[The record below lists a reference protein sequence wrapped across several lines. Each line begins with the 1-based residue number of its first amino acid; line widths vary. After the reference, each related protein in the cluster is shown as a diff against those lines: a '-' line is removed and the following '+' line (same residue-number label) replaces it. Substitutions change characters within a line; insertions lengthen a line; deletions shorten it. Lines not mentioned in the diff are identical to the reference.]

1 MLNTLRKI
9 VQEVNAAKDLKAA
22 LGIIVQRVREAM
34 GSQVCSVYLLDPES
48 NRFVLMATE
57 GLNKKA
63 IGKVSMAPNEGLVGL
78 VGTREEPLNLEHASE
93 HPRYRYFAET
103 GEERYASFL
112 GAPIIHHRK
121 VMGVLVI
128 QQKEQR
134 QFDEGEEAFLVTMSA
149 QLAGVIAHAEATGS
163 IRGLGRQGKGI
174 QEAKFIGVPGSPGA
188 AVGTAVVVLPPA
200 DLEVVP
206 DKTVDDI
213 AAELALF
220 NDALEGVRSDM
231 RALSARMATQLRPE
245 ERALFDVYLMMLED
259 AALGNEV
266 VKVIRT
272 GQWAQGALR
281 QVIGEHIN
289 RFELMDDAYLRER
302 ASDVKDL
309 GRRLL
314 AYLQQARQQ
323 TLVYPDN
330 CILVSEELSP
340 AMLGE
345 VPEGKLVGLVSVQGS
360 GNSHVAIFARAMGIP
375 TVMGVVDLPY
385 SKIDGIQ
392 LIVDGYHG
400 EVFTN
405 PSEVLRKQYAE
416 VVEEERQ
423 LAQGLDALRALPCE
437 TLDGHRMPLWVN
449 TGLLADVKRAQER
462 GAEGVGLYRTEV
474 PFMIK
479 ERFPSEKE
487 QLAIYREQLAA
498 FHPLPVT
505 MRSLDIGGDKALSYF
520 PIKEDNPFLGWRGIR
535 VTLDHPEIFLV
546 QTRAMLKAS
555 EGLNNLRILLP
566 MISGIQEL
574 EEALHLIHRAWGEVR
589 DEGTDVPLPPVG
601 VMIEIPAAVYQV
613 RELARQVDFLS
624 VGSNDLT
631 QYLLAVDRN
640 NPRVADLYDFLH
652 PAVLQALRLVVA
664 GAHAEGKPVSICG
677 EMAGDPACAVLLMAM
692 GFDGLSMNATNLPKV
707 KWLLRRV
714 APSRAGPASPAPR
727 KSVSASLAQI
737 SLAAIKVNPSPGS
750 GAPSNRNPPKRR
762 PRASKLTSCPSGS
775 GSIPARTANVICACT
790 APITPTAGPRTPSA
804 SQLPKRSGR
813 SGNTARKD
821 GAWPQNPPQ

>member
-22 LGIIVQRVREAM
+22 LTIIVQRVKEAM

-48 NRFVLMATE
+48 NRFVLMATD
-57 GLNKKA
+57 GLNKRS
-63 IGKVSMAPNEGLVGL
+63 IGKVSMAPSEGLVGL
-78 VGTREEPLNLEHASE
+78 VGSREEPLNLEDAAG

-112 GAPIIHHRK
+112 GAPIIHHRR
-121 VMGVLVI
+121 VMGVLVV
-128 QQKEQR
+128 QQKERR

-163 IRGLGRQGKGI
+163 IRGLGRQGKGV
-174 QEAKFIGVPGSPGA
+174 QEAKFVGVPGAPGA

-200 DLEVVP
+200 DLNVVP
-206 DKTVDDI
+206 DRSVDDI
-213 AAELALF
+213 AAELELFDKAL
-220 NDALEGVRSDM
+220 GWVREDM
-231 RALSARMATQLRPE
+231 QELSEKLATQLRKE

-266 VKVIRT
+266 RKVIRT

-281 QVIGEHIN
+281 QVVLDHVK

-302 ASDVKDL
+302 ASDVRDL

-314 AYLQQARQQ
+314 AYLQEERKIS
-323 TLVYPDN
+323 LVYPDN
-330 CILVSEELSP
+330 TILVSEELSP

-345 VPEGKLVGLVSVQGS
+345 VPEGKLVGLISVTGS

-385 SKIDGIQ
+385 SKIDGIK

-405 PSEVLRKQYAE
+405 PSELLSKQYAD

-423 LAQGLDALRALPCE
+423 LTEGLDALRALPCE

-449 TGLLADVKRAQER
+449 TGLLADVARAQQR

-474 PFMIK
+474 PFMIN

-487 QLAIYREQLAA
+487 QLATYREQLQA

-505 MRSLDIGGDKALSYF
+505 MRTLDIGGDKALSYF
-520 PIKEDNPFLGWRGIR
+520 PIKEENPFLGWRGIR

-555 EGLNNLRILLP
+555 EGLDNLRILLP
-566 MISGIQEL
+566 MISGTQEL

-589 DEGTDVPLPPVG
+589 DEGTDVPLPPIG
-601 VMIEIPAAVYQV
+601 LMIEIPAAVYQT

-652 PAVLQALRLVVA
+652 PAVLQALQKVVND
-664 GAHAEGKPVSICG
+664 AHLEGKPVSICG
-677 EMAGDPACAVLLMAM
+677 EMAGDPAAAVLLLAM
-692 GFDGLSMNATNLPKV
+692 GFDSLSMNATNLPKV
-707 KWLLRRV
+707 KWLLRQVTQSKAKELLGQVMTMDNPHLIYSTLHLALRNLGLGRV
-714 APSRAGPASPAPR
+714 INPASNIQA
-727 KSVSASLAQI
+727 
-737 SLAAIKVNPSPGS
+737 
-750 GAPSNRNPPKRR
+750 
-762 PRASKLTSCPSGS
+762 
-775 GSIPARTANVICACT
+775 
-790 APITPTAGPRTPSA
+790 
-804 SQLPKRSGR
+804 
-813 SGNTARKD
+813 
-821 GAWPQNPPQ
+821 

>member
-1 MLNTLRKI
+1 MSMLNTLRKI
-9 VQEVNAAKDLKAA
+9 VQEVNAATDLKAA
-22 LGIIVQRVREAM
+22 LTIIVQRVRAAM
-34 GSQVCSVYLLDPES
+34 GSQVCSVYLLDPDT

-57 GLNKKA
+57 GLNKRA

-78 VGTREEPLNLEHASE
+78 VGSREEPLNLEHASE

-112 GAPIIHHRK
+112 GAPIIHHRR

-128 QQKEQR
+128 QQKERR

-163 IRGLGRQGKGI
+163 IRGLGKQGKGI
-174 QEAKFIGVPGSPGA
+174 QEARFVGVPGAPGVA
-188 AVGTAVVVLPPA
+188 IGKAVVVLPPA
-200 DLEVVP
+200 DLDVVP
-206 DKTVDDI
+206 DNLVDNI
-213 AAELALF
+213 EAELKLF
-220 NDALEGVRSDM
+220 NKALEAVREDI
-231 RALSARMATQLRPE
+231 RKLSAKLAAQLRPE
-245 ERALFDVYLMMLED
+245 DRALFDVYLMMLD
-259 AALGNEV
+259 DNALGKEV
-266 VKVIRT
+266 LKVIRT

-281 QVIGEHIN
+281 QVVNGHIQ
-289 RFELMDDAYLRER
+289 RFEMMDDAYLRER

-314 AYLQQARQQ
+314 AYLQHARKQA
-323 TLVYPDN
+323 LVYQDHT
-330 CILVSEELSP
+330 ILVSEELTP

-360 GNSHVAIFARAMGIP
+360 GNSHVAILARAMGIP

-385 SKIDGIQ
+385 SKVDGIN
-392 LIVDGYHG
+392 LIIDGYHG

-405 PSEVLRKQYAE
+405 PSELLCKQYAE

-423 LAQGLDALRALPCE
+423 LTQGLEALRELPCE

-449 TGLLADVKRAQER
+449 TGLLADVARAQQR
-462 GAEGVGLYRTEV
+462 GAEGVGLYRSEV
-474 PFMIK
+474 PFMGN

-505 MRSLDIGGDKALSYF
+505 MRTLDIGGDKALPYF
-520 PIKEDNPFLGWRGIR
+520 PIKESNPFLGWRGIR

-555 EGLNNLRILLP
+555 EGLDNLRILLP
-566 MISGIQEL
+566 MISGTREL

-589 DEGTDVPLPPVG
+589 DEGTDVPMPPVG
-601 VMIEIPAAVYQV
+601 VMIEVPAAVYQI
-613 RELARQVDFLS
+613 RELARQVDFIS

-652 PAVLQALRLVVA
+652 PAVLQALKIVVD

-677 EMAGDPACAVLLMAM
+677 EMAGDPASALLLLAM
-692 GFDGLSMNATNLPKV
+692 GFDSLSMNATNLPKV
-707 KWLLRRV
+707 KWLLRQVSLSKAQELLAQLMTIDNPHVIHSTLNLALRNLGLGRV
-714 APSRAGPASPAPR
+714 INPA
-727 KSVSASLAQI
+727 ASLAM
-737 SLAAIKVNPSPGS
+737 
-750 GAPSNRNPPKRR
+750 
-762 PRASKLTSCPSGS
+762 
-775 GSIPARTANVICACT
+775 PA
-790 APITPTAGPRTPSA
+790 
-804 SQLPKRSGR
+804 
-813 SGNTARKD
+813 
-821 GAWPQNPPQ
+821 

>member
-1 MLNTLRKI
+1 M
-9 VQEVNAAKDLKAA
+9 
-22 LGIIVQRVREAM
+22 
-34 GSQVCSVYLLDPES
+34 
-48 NRFVLMATE
+48 
-57 GLNKKA
+57 
-63 IGKVSMAPNEGLVGL
+63 
-78 VGTREEPLNLEHASE
+78 
-93 HPRYRYFAET
+93 
-103 GEERYASFL
+103 
-112 GAPIIHHRK
+112 
-121 VMGVLVI
+121 
-128 QQKEQR
+128 
-134 QFDEGEEAFLVTMSA
+134 
-149 QLAGVIAHAEATGS
+149 
-163 IRGLGRQGKGI
+163 
-174 QEAKFIGVPGSPGA
+174 
-188 AVGTAVVVLPPA
+188 
-200 DLEVVP
+200 VP
-206 DKTVDDI
+206 DRSVDDI
-213 AAELALF
+213 AAELELFDKAL
-220 NDALEGVRSDM
+220 GWVREDM
-231 RALSARMATQLRPE
+231 QELSEKLATQLRKE

-266 VKVIRT
+266 RKVIRT

-281 QVIGEHIN
+281 QVVLDHVN

-302 ASDVKDL
+302 ASDVRDL

-314 AYLQQARQQ
+314 AYLQEERKT

-330 CILVSEELSP
+330 TILVSEELSP

-345 VPEGKLVGLVSVQGS
+345 VPEGKLVGLISVTGS

-385 SKIDGIQ
+385 SKIDGIK

-405 PSEVLRKQYAE
+405 PSELLSKQYAD

-423 LAQGLDALRALPCE
+423 LTEGLDALRALPCE

-449 TGLLADVKRAQER
+449 TGLLADVARAQQR

-474 PFMIK
+474 PFMVN

-487 QLAIYREQLAA
+487 QLATYREQLQA

-505 MRSLDIGGDKALSYF
+505 MRTLDIGGDKSLSYF
-520 PIKEDNPFLGWRGIR
+520 PIKEENPFLGWRGIR

-566 MISGIQEL
+566 MISGTQEL

-589 DEGTDVPLPPVG
+589 DEGTDVPLPPIG
-601 VMIEIPAAVYQV
+601 VMIEIPAAVYQT

-652 PAVLQALRLVVA
+652 PAVLQALQKVVND
-664 GAHAEGKPVSICG
+664 AHLEGKPVSICG
-677 EMAGDPACAVLLMAM
+677 EMAGDPAAAVLLLAM
-692 GFDGLSMNATNLPKV
+692 GFDSLSMNATNLPKV
-707 KWLLRRV
+707 KWLLRQVTQSKATELLGQVMTMDNPHLIYSTLHLALRNLGLGRV
-714 APSRAGPASPAPR
+714 INPASNIQA
-727 KSVSASLAQI
+727 
-737 SLAAIKVNPSPGS
+737 
-750 GAPSNRNPPKRR
+750 
-762 PRASKLTSCPSGS
+762 
-775 GSIPARTANVICACT
+775 
-790 APITPTAGPRTPSA
+790 
-804 SQLPKRSGR
+804 
-813 SGNTARKD
+813 
-821 GAWPQNPPQ
+821 

>member
-34 GSQVCSVYLLDPES
+34 GSQVCSVYLLDPET

-112 GAPIIHHRK
+112 GSPIIHHRR
-121 VMGVLVI
+121 VMGVLVV
-128 QQKEQR
+128 QQKERR

-174 QEAKFIGVPGSPGA
+174 QEAKFVGVPGSPGA

-206 DKTVDDI
+206 DKRVDDI

-220 NDALEGVRSDM
+220 NSALEGVRGDM
-231 RALSARMATQLRPE
+231 RALSAKMATQLRPE

-266 VKVIRT
+266 VKVIKT

-281 QVIGEHIN
+281 QVVSEHVN

-375 TVMGVVDLPY
+375 TVMGAVDLPY

-400 EVFTN
+400 DVYTN
-405 PSEVLRKQYAE
+405 PSEMLRKQYAE

-423 LAQGLDALRALPCE
+423 LAQGLDALRGLPCE

-589 DEGTDVPLPPVG
+589 DEGTDVPLPPIG

-677 EMAGDPACAVLLMAM
+677 EMAGDPAAAVLLMAM

-707 KWLLRRV
+707 KWLLRQISMGKAQELLAQVMSIDSPQVIHSTLQLALRNLGLG
-714 APSRAGPASPAPR
+714 RMINPASDIQA
-727 KSVSASLAQI
+727 
-737 SLAAIKVNPSPGS
+737 
-750 GAPSNRNPPKRR
+750 
-762 PRASKLTSCPSGS
+762 
-775 GSIPARTANVICACT
+775 
-790 APITPTAGPRTPSA
+790 
-804 SQLPKRSGR
+804 
-813 SGNTARKD
+813 
-821 GAWPQNPPQ
+821 

>member
-34 GSQVCSVYLLDPES
+34 GSQVCSVYLLDPET
-48 NRFVLMATE
+48 NRFVLMASE
-57 GLNKKA
+57 GLNKRS

-78 VGTREEPLNLEHASE
+78 VGTREEPLNLENAAA

-103 GEERYASFL
+103 GEERFASFL
-112 GAPIIHHRK
+112 GSPIIHHRR
-121 VMGVLVI
+121 VMGVLVV
-128 QQKEQR
+128 QQKERR

-206 DKTVDDI
+206 DKTIDDI
-213 AAELALF
+213 DAELALF
-220 NDALEGVRSDM
+220 NTALEGVRGDM
-231 RALSARMATQLRPE
+231 RNLSAKMASQLRPE

-266 VKVIRT
+266 VNIIRT

-281 QVIGEHIN
+281 QVVGEHVN

-323 TLVYPDN
+323 SLEYPDN

-340 AMLGE
+340 TMLGE
-345 VPEGKLVGLVSVQGS
+345 VPEGKLAGLVSVLGS

-375 TVMGVVDLPY
+375 TVMGAVDLPY

-405 PSEVLRKQYAE
+405 PSELLRKQYAD

-423 LAQGLDALRALPCE
+423 LTQGLDALRGLPCE

-449 TGLLADVKRAQER
+449 TGLLADVARAQER

-474 PFMIK
+474 PFMMN

-520 PIKEDNPFLGWRGIR
+520 PIKEENPFLGWRGIR

-601 VMIEIPAAVYQV
+601 VMIEIPAAVYQT

-652 PAVLQALRLVVA
+652 PAVLQALRKVI
-664 GAHAEGKPVSICG
+664 GDAHAEGKPVSICG
-677 EMAGDPACAVLLMAM
+677 EMAGDPAAAVLLMAM
-692 GFDGLSMNATNLPKV
+692 GFDSLSMNATNLPKV
-707 KWLLRRV
+707 KWLLR
-714 APSRAGPASPAPR
+714 
-727 KSVSASLAQI
+727 QI
-737 SLAAIKVNPSPGS
+737 SLGKAKELLAQVMNIDNPQVIHSTLQL
-750 GAPSNRNPPKRR
+750 ALRNLGLGRMINP
-762 PRASKLTSCPSGS
+762 ASD
-775 GSIPARTANVICACT
+775 IQA
-790 APITPTAGPRTPSA
+790 
-804 SQLPKRSGR
+804 
-813 SGNTARKD
+813 
-821 GAWPQNPPQ
+821 

>member
-9 VQEVNAAKDLKAA
+9 VQEVNSAKDLKTA
-22 LGIIVQRVREAM
+22 LGIIVLRVKEAM
-34 GSQVCSVYLLDPES
+34 ASQVCSVYLLDPET
-48 NRFVLMATE
+48 NRFVLMASE
-57 GLNKKA
+57 GLNKRS

-78 VGTREEPLNLEHASE
+78 VGTREEPLNLEDAAA

-112 GAPIIHHRK
+112 GTPIIHHRR
-121 VMGVLVI
+121 VVGVLVI
-128 QQKEQR
+128 QQKERR

-174 QEAKFIGVPGSPGA
+174 QEARFVGVPGSPGV
-188 AVGTAVVVLPPA
+188 AVGRAVVMLPPA
-200 DLEVVP
+200 DLDVVP

-213 AAELALF
+213 DAEIALF
-220 NDALEGVRSDM
+220 NAALEGVRADM
-231 RALSARMATQLRPE
+231 RKLSAKLATQLRPE

-259 AALGNEV
+259 AALGGEV
-266 VKVIRT
+266 IDAIKT

-281 QVIGEHIN
+281 QVVTEHVN
-289 RFELMDDAYLRER
+289 RFELMDDDYLRER

-314 AYLQQARQQ
+314 AYLQEARSQA
-323 TLVYPDN
+323 LVYGDN
-330 CILVSEELSP
+330 TILISEELTP

-345 VPEGKLVGLVSVQGS
+345 VPEGKLVGLVSVLGS
-360 GNSHVAIFARAMGIP
+360 GNSHVAILARAMGIP
-375 TVMGVVDLPY
+375 TVMGLVDLPY
-385 SKIDGIQ
+385 SKVDGIEM
-392 LIVDGYHG
+392 IVDGYKG

-405 PSEVLRKQYAE
+405 PSEVLHKQYSE

-423 LAQGLDALRALPCE
+423 LAQGLDALRELPCV
-437 TLDGHRMPLWVN
+437 TPDGHRMPLWVN
-449 TGLLADVKRAQER
+449 TGLLADVARAQQR

-474 PFMIK
+474 PFMINQ
-479 ERFPSEKE
+479 RFPSEKE
-487 QLAIYREQLAA
+487 QLAIYREQLQA

-505 MRSLDIGGDKALSYF
+505 MRTLDIGGDKSLSYF
-520 PIKEDNPFLGWRGIR
+520 PIKEENPFLGWRGIR

-566 MISGIQEL
+566 MISGVHEL

-589 DEGTDVPLPPVG
+589 DEGTDVPMPPVG
-601 VMIEIPAAVYQV
+601 VMVEIPAAVYQT

-640 NPRVADLYDFLH
+640 NPRVADLYDYLH
-652 PAVLQALRLVVA
+652 PAVLQALQTVVRD
-664 GAHAEGKPVSICG
+664 AHGEGKPVSICG
-677 EMAGDPACAVLLMAM
+677 EMAGDPAAAILLMAM
-692 GFDGLSMNATNLPKV
+692 GFDSLSMNATNLPKV
-707 KWLLRRV
+707 KWMLRQVTLGKAEELLIDAMSHDNPQLTHSSLQLALKNLGLARMI
-714 APSRAGPASPAPR
+714 GPGAN
-727 KSVSASLAQI
+727 KSL
-737 SLAAIKVNPSPGS
+737 
-750 GAPSNRNPPKRR
+750 
-762 PRASKLTSCPSGS
+762 
-775 GSIPARTANVICACT
+775 
-790 APITPTAGPRTPSA
+790 
-804 SQLPKRSGR
+804 
-813 SGNTARKD
+813 
-821 GAWPQNPPQ
+821 

>member
-266 VKVIRT
+266 VKAIRT

-707 KWLLRRV
+707 KWLLR
-714 APSRAGPASPAPR
+714 
-727 KSVSASLAQI
+727 QI
-737 SLAAIKVNPSPGS
+737 SLGKAQELLGQVMNIDNPQVIHSTLQL
-750 GAPSNRNPPKRR
+750 ALRNLGLGRMINP
-762 PRASKLTSCPSGS
+762 ASD
-775 GSIPARTANVICACT
+775 IQA
-790 APITPTAGPRTPSA
+790 
-804 SQLPKRSGR
+804 
-813 SGNTARKD
+813 
-821 GAWPQNPPQ
+821 

>member
-22 LGIIVQRVREAM
+22 LGIIVQRVKETM
-34 GSQVCSVYLLDPES
+34 GTQVCSVYLLDPES
-48 NRFVLMATE
+48 NRFVLMATD
-57 GLNKKA
+57 GLNKRS

-78 VGTREEPLNLEHASE
+78 VGTREEPLNLENASE

-103 GEERYASFL
+103 GEKRYASFL
-112 GAPIIHHRK
+112 GSPIIHHRR
-121 VMGVLVI
+121 VMGVLVV
-128 QQKEQR
+128 QQKERR

-174 QEAKFIGVPGSPGA
+174 QEAKFVGVPGSPGA

-206 DKTVDDI
+206 DRVVSDI
-213 AAELALF
+213 DAELKLF
-220 NDALEGVRSDM
+220 NDALEGVRGDM
-231 RALSARMATQLRPE
+231 RNLSERMATQLRPE

-266 VKVIRT
+266 VKIIKT

-281 QVIGEHIN
+281 HVVSEHIN

-302 ASDVKDL
+302 ASDVRDL

-330 CILVSEELSP
+330 CILVAEELSP

-375 TVMGVVDLPY
+375 TVMGAVELPY

-405 PSEVLRKQYAE
+405 PSEILRKQYAD
-416 VVEEERQ
+416 VVEEDRQ
-423 LAQGLDALRALPCE
+423 LTKGLDALRALPCE
-437 TLDGHRMPLWVN
+437 TLDGHHMPLWVN
-449 TGLLADVKRAQER
+449 TGLLADVVRAQER

-479 ERFPSEKE
+479 DRFPSEKE

-505 MRSLDIGGDKALSYF
+505 MRTLDIGGDKALSYF

-546 QTRAMLKAS
+546 QVRAMLKAS
-555 EGLNNLRILLP
+555 EGLDNLRILLP

-574 EEALHLIHRAWGEVR
+574 EESLHLIHRAWGEVR
-589 DEGTDVPLPPVG
+589 DEGTDVPLPPIG
-601 VMIEIPAAVYQV
+601 VMIEIPAAVYQT
-613 RELARQVDFLS
+613 RDLARQVDFLS

-652 PAVLQALRLVVA
+652 PAVLQALSKVVED
-664 GAHAEGKPVSICG
+664 AHAEGKPVSICG
-677 EMAGDPACAVLLMAM
+677 EMAGDPTAAVLLMAM
-692 GFDGLSMNATNLPKV
+692 GFDSLSMNATNLPKV
-707 KWLLRRV
+707 KWLLRQISMGKAKDLLSQAMRIDNPQV
-714 APSRAGPASPAPR
+714 IHSTLQLALRNLGLGRMINPASDIQA
-727 KSVSASLAQI
+727 
-737 SLAAIKVNPSPGS
+737 
-750 GAPSNRNPPKRR
+750 
-762 PRASKLTSCPSGS
+762 
-775 GSIPARTANVICACT
+775 
-790 APITPTAGPRTPSA
+790 
-804 SQLPKRSGR
+804 
-813 SGNTARKD
+813 
-821 GAWPQNPPQ
+821 

>member
-213 AAELALF
+213 AAELTLF
-220 NDALEGVRSDM
+220 NNALEGVRSDM
-231 RALSARMATQLRPE
+231 RALSAKMATQLRPE

-405 PSEVLRKQYAE
+405 PSDVLRKQYAE

-652 PAVLQALRLVVA
+652 PAVLQALRLVVV

-707 KWLLRRV
+707 KWLLRQISMGKAQELLGQVMSIDNPQVIHSTLQLALRNLGLG
-714 APSRAGPASPAPR
+714 RMINPASDIQA
-727 KSVSASLAQI
+727 
-737 SLAAIKVNPSPGS
+737 
-750 GAPSNRNPPKRR
+750 
-762 PRASKLTSCPSGS
+762 
-775 GSIPARTANVICACT
+775 
-790 APITPTAGPRTPSA
+790 
-804 SQLPKRSGR
+804 
-813 SGNTARKD
+813 
-821 GAWPQNPPQ
+821 

>member
-22 LGIIVQRVREAM
+22 LAIIVLRVKEAM

-57 GLNKKA
+57 GLNKRS

-78 VGTREEPLNLEHASE
+78 VGTREEPLNLEHAAD

-112 GAPIIHHRK
+112 GAPIIHHRR
-121 VMGVLVI
+121 VMGVLVV
-128 QQKEQR
+128 QQKERR

-174 QEAKFIGVPGSPGA
+174 QEAKFVGVPGAPGA

-206 DKTVDDI
+206 DRAVDDI
-213 AAELALF
+213 EAEVERF
-220 NDALEGVRSDM
+220 KQALESVREDM
-231 RALSARMATQLRPE
+231 RRLSSKLATQLRPE
-245 ERALFDVYLMMLED
+245 ERALFDVYLMMLDD
-259 AALGNEV
+259 ASIGLEV
-266 VKVIRT
+266 KKVIRS

-281 QVIGEHIN
+281 QVVMEHVK

-314 AYLQQARQQ
+314 AYLQEERKQN
-323 TLVYPDN
+323 LVYQDN
-330 CILVSEELSP
+330 TILVSEELSP

-345 VPEGKLVGLVSVQGS
+345 VPEGKLVGLISVLGS
-360 GNSHVAIFARAMGIP
+360 GNSHVAILARAMGIP

-385 SKIDGIQ
+385 SKVDGIE

-405 PSEVLRKQYAE
+405 PSAELRKQYSE

-423 LAQGLDALRALPCE
+423 LVKGLDALRSLPCE

-449 TGLLADVKRAQER
+449 TGLLADVTRAQER

-474 PFMIK
+474 PFMIN

-505 MRSLDIGGDKALSYF
+505 MRTLDIGGDKALSYF
-520 PIKEDNPFLGWRGIR
+520 PIKESNPFLGWRGIR

-546 QTRAMLKAS
+546 QVRAMLKAS

-566 MISGIQEL
+566 MISGVQEL
-574 EEALHLIHRAWGEVR
+574 EESLHLIHRAWGEVR
-589 DEGTDVPLPPVG
+589 DEGVDIPMPPVG
-601 VMIEIPAAVYQV
+601 VMIEIPAAVYQT

-640 NPRVADLYDFLH
+640 NPRVADLYDYLH
-652 PAVLQALRLVVA
+652 PAVLQALVKVVND
-664 GAHAEGKPVSICG
+664 AHTEGKPVSICG
-677 EMAGDPACAVLLMAM
+677 EMAGDPAAAVLLLAM
-692 GFDGLSMNATNLPKV
+692 GFDSLSMNATNLPKV
-707 KWLLRRV
+707 KWLLRQVSLSKARELLDQLMSIDNPQVIHSSLHLALRNLGLGRV
-714 APSRAGPASPAPR
+714 INPAATIQ
-727 KSVSASLAQI
+727 A
-737 SLAAIKVNPSPGS
+737 
-750 GAPSNRNPPKRR
+750 
-762 PRASKLTSCPSGS
+762 
-775 GSIPARTANVICACT
+775 
-790 APITPTAGPRTPSA
+790 
-804 SQLPKRSGR
+804 
-813 SGNTARKD
+813 
-821 GAWPQNPPQ
+821 

>member
-9 VQEVNAAKDLKAA
+9 VQEVNSAKDLKTA
-22 LGIIVQRVREAM
+22 LGIIVLRVREAM
-34 GSQVCSVYLLDPES
+34 GSQVCSVYLLDPET

-57 GLNKKA
+57 GLNKRS

-78 VGTREEPLNLEHASE
+78 VGTREEPLNLENAAD

-112 GAPIIHHRK
+112 GAPIIHHRR
-121 VMGVLVI
+121 VVGVVVI
-128 QQKEQR
+128 QQKERR

-174 QEAKFIGVPGSPGA
+174 QEARFVGVPGSPGA
-188 AVGTAVVVLPPA
+188 AVGTAVVMLPPA
-200 DLEVVP
+200 DLDVVP
-206 DKTVDDI
+206 DKTVTDI
-213 AAELALF
+213 KAELALF
-220 NDALEGVRSDM
+220 QNALEGVRGDM
-231 RALSARMATQLRPE
+231 RTLSAKLATQLRPE
-245 ERALFDVYLMMLED
+245 ERALFDVYLMMLDD
-259 AALGNEV
+259 ASLGSEV
-266 VKVIRT
+266 TNIIKT

-281 QVIGEHIN
+281 NVVTEHVN

-314 AYLQQARQQ
+314 AYLQEARSQ
-323 TLVYPDN
+323 TMVYPEN
-330 CILVSEELSP
+330 TILISEELSP

-345 VPEGKLVGLVSVQGS
+345 VPEGKLVGLVSVLGS
-360 GNSHVAIFARAMGIP
+360 GNSHVAILARAMGIP

-385 SKIDGIQ
+385 SKVDGIRMI
-392 LIVDGYHG
+392 LDGYHG

-405 PSEVLRKQYAE
+405 PSEILIKQYSA
-416 VVEEERQ
+416 VMEEERE
-423 LAQGLDALRALPCE
+423 LSKGLDALRELPCV
-437 TLDGHRMPLWVN
+437 TLDGHRMPLMVN
-449 TGLLADVKRAQER
+449 TGLLADVARAQER

-474 PFMIK
+474 PFMINQ
-479 ERFPSEKE
+479 RFPSEKE

-505 MRSLDIGGDKALSYF
+505 MRSLDIGGDKSLSYF

-546 QTRAMLKAS
+546 QCRAMLKAS

-566 MISGIQEL
+566 MISGTHEL

-589 DEGTDVPLPPVG
+589 DEGTDVPMPPVG
-601 VMIEIPAAVYQV
+601 VMVEIPAAVYQAK
-613 RELARQVDFLS
+613 ELARQVDFLS

-640 NPRVADLYDFLH
+640 NPRVADLYDYLH
-652 PAVLQALRLVVA
+652 PAVLMALQHVVNE
-664 GAHAEGKPVSICG
+664 AHAEGKPVSICG
-677 EMAGDPACAVLLMAM
+677 EMAGDPAAAVLLMAM
-692 GFDGLSMNATNLPKV
+692 GFDSLSMNATNLPKV
-707 KWLLRRV
+707 KWMLRQV
-714 APSRAGPASPAPR
+714 SMA
-727 KSVSASLAQI
+727 KSKDLLAQLMKI
-737 SLAAIKVNPSPGS
+737 DSPQVIHSSLQLALKNQGLSRMINPAA
-750 GAPSNRNPPKRR
+750 PKT
-762 PRASKLTSCPSGS
+762 L
-775 GSIPARTANVICACT
+775 
-790 APITPTAGPRTPSA
+790 
-804 SQLPKRSGR
+804 
-813 SGNTARKD
+813 
-821 GAWPQNPPQ
+821 

>member
-9 VQEVNAAKDLKAA
+9 VQEVNSAKDLKTA
-22 LGIIVQRVREAM
+22 LGIIVLRVKEAM

-57 GLNKKA
+57 GLNKRS

-78 VGTREEPLNLEHASE
+78 VGTREEPLNLENAAD

-103 GEERYASFL
+103 GEERFASFL
-112 GAPIIHHRK
+112 GAPIIHHRR
-121 VMGVLVI
+121 VVGVLVI
-128 QQKEQR
+128 QQKERR

-174 QEAKFIGVPGSPGA
+174 QEAKFVGVPGSPGA
-188 AVGTAVVVLPPA
+188 AVGTAVVMLPPA
-200 DLEVVP
+200 DLDVVP
-206 DKTVDDI
+206 DKTVTDI
-213 AAELALF
+213 DAELKLF
-220 NDALEGVRSDM
+220 NNALEGVRSDM
-231 RALSARMATQLRPE
+231 RNLSAKLATQLRPE

-259 AALGNEV
+259 VALGGEV
-266 VKVIRT
+266 VEVIKT

-281 QVIGEHIN
+281 QVVGEHVN

-314 AYLQQARQQ
+314 AYLQEARQL

-330 CILVSEELSP
+330 TILISEELTP

-345 VPEGKLVGLVSVQGS
+345 VPEGKLVGLVSVLGS
-360 GNSHVAIFARAMGIP
+360 GNSHVAILARAMGIP
-375 TVMGVVDLPY
+375 TVMGLVDLPY
-385 SKIDGIQ
+385 SKVDGIQ
-392 LIVDGYHG
+392 MIVDGYKG
-400 EVFTN
+400 DVYTN
-405 PSEVLRKQYAE
+405 PSEVLRKHYTE

-423 LAQGLDALRALPCE
+423 LAQGLDALRELPCE
-437 TLDGHRMPLWVN
+437 TLDGYRMPLWVN
-449 TGLLADVKRAQER
+449 TGLLADVARAQQR

-474 PFMIK
+474 PFMINQ
-479 ERFPSEKE
+479 RFPSEKE

-566 MISGIQEL
+566 MISGIHEL

-589 DEGTDVPLPPVG
+589 DEGTDVPMPPVG
-601 VMIEIPAAVYQV
+601 VMIEIPAAVYQT
-613 RELARQVDFLS
+613 RELARMVDFLS

-640 NPRVADLYDFLH
+640 NPRVADLYDYLH
-652 PAVLQALRLVVA
+652 PAVLQALQHVVTA
-664 GAHAEGKPVSICG
+664 AHAEGKPVSICG
-677 EMAGDPACAVLLMAM
+677 EMAGDPAAAVLLMAM
-692 GFDGLSMNATNLPKV
+692 GFDSLSMNATNLPKV
-707 KWLLRRV
+707 KWMLR
-714 APSRAGPASPAPR
+714 
-727 KSVSASLAQI
+727 QI
-737 SLAAIKVNPSPGS
+737 SMSKSRELLEQAMGIDNPQVIHSSLQLALKSLGLSRMINPG
-750 GAPSNRNPPKRR
+750 
-762 PRASKLTSCPSGS
+762 ASKTL
-775 GSIPARTANVICACT
+775 
-790 APITPTAGPRTPSA
+790 
-804 SQLPKRSGR
+804 
-813 SGNTARKD
+813 
-821 GAWPQNPPQ
+821 

>member
-213 AAELALF
+213 AAELTLF
-220 NDALEGVRSDM
+220 NNALEGVRSDM
-231 RALSARMATQLRPE
+231 RALSAKMATQLRPE

-405 PSEVLRKQYAE
+405 PSDVLCKQYAE

-707 KWLLRRV
+707 KWLLRQISMGKAQELLGQVMSIDNPQVIHSTLQLALRNLGLG
-714 APSRAGPASPAPR
+714 RMINPASDIQA
-727 KSVSASLAQI
+727 
-737 SLAAIKVNPSPGS
+737 
-750 GAPSNRNPPKRR
+750 
-762 PRASKLTSCPSGS
+762 
-775 GSIPARTANVICACT
+775 
-790 APITPTAGPRTPSA
+790 
-804 SQLPKRSGR
+804 
-813 SGNTARKD
+813 
-821 GAWPQNPPQ
+821 

>member
-1 MLNTLRKI
+1 MLNTLRRI

-22 LGIIVQRVREAM
+22 LGIIVQRVKEAM
-34 GSQVCSVYLLDPES
+34 GTQVCSVYLLDPES
-48 NRFVLMATE
+48 KRFVLMATD
-57 GLNKKA
+57 GLNKRS

-78 VGTREEPLNLEHASE
+78 VGTREEPLNLENASE

-112 GAPIIHHRK
+112 GSPIIHHRR
-121 VMGVLVI
+121 VMGVLVV
-128 QQKEQR
+128 QQKERR

-163 IRGLGRQGKGI
+163 IRGLGKQGKGI
-174 QEAKFIGVPGSPGA
+174 QEAKFVGVPGSPGA

-206 DKTVDDI
+206 DRVVTDI
-213 AAELALF
+213 DAELKLF
-220 NDALEGVRSDM
+220 NNALEGVRGDM
-231 RALSARMATQLRPE
+231 RSLSERMATQLRPE

-266 VKVIRT
+266 VKIIKT

-281 QVIGEHIN
+281 QVVSEHIN

-302 ASDVKDL
+302 ASDVRDL

-330 CILVSEELSP
+330 CILVAEELSP

-375 TVMGVVDLPY
+375 TVMGAVELPY

-405 PSEVLRKQYAE
+405 PSEILRKQYVD
-416 VVEEERQ
+416 VVEEDRQ
-423 LAQGLDALRALPCE
+423 LTKGLDALRALPCE
-437 TLDGHRMPLWVN
+437 TLDGHHMPLWVN
-449 TGLLADVKRAQER
+449 TGLLADVVRAQER

-474 PFMIK
+474 PFMMK
-479 ERFPSEKE
+479 DRFPSEKE

-505 MRSLDIGGDKALSYF
+505 MRTLDVGGDKALSYF
-520 PIKEDNPFLGWRGIR
+520 PIKEENPFLGWRGIR

-546 QTRAMLKAS
+546 QVRAMLKAS
-555 EGLNNLRILLP
+555 EGLDNLRILLP

-574 EEALHLIHRAWGEVR
+574 EESLHLIHRAWGEVR
-589 DEGTDVPLPPVG
+589 DEGTDVPLPPIG
-601 VMIEIPAAVYQV
+601 VMIEIPAAVYQT
-613 RELARQVDFLS
+613 RDLARQVDFLS

-652 PAVLQALRLVVA
+652 PAVLQALTKVVED
-664 GAHAEGKPVSICG
+664 AHAEGKPVSICG
-677 EMAGDPACAVLLMAM
+677 EMAGDPTAAVLLMAM
-692 GFDGLSMNATNLPKV
+692 GFDSLSMNATNLPKV
-707 KWLLRRV
+707 KWLLRQISMAKAKDLLGQVMRIDNPQV
-714 APSRAGPASPAPR
+714 IHSTLQLALRNLGLGRMINPASDIQA
-727 KSVSASLAQI
+727 
-737 SLAAIKVNPSPGS
+737 
-750 GAPSNRNPPKRR
+750 
-762 PRASKLTSCPSGS
+762 
-775 GSIPARTANVICACT
+775 
-790 APITPTAGPRTPSA
+790 
-804 SQLPKRSGR
+804 
-813 SGNTARKD
+813 
-821 GAWPQNPPQ
+821 